1 MTLPAFATEPLGF
14 PWQTRDPF
22 LFCVHHLDDYPA
34 GNDQL
39 GPAAPLDGRAMGMDF
54 QLRDG

>member
-1 MTLPAFATEPLGF
+1 MTFATEPLGF

-34 GNDQL
+34 RNDQL